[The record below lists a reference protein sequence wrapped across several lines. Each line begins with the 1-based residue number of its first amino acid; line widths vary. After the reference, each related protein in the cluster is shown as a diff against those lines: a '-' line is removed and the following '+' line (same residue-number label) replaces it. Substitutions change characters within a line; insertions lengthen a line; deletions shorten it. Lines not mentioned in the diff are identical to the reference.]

1 MGSRLVCPL
10 CGSFLDQD
18 RLRNVPGPWHWG
30 IRLWSTEVRG
40 LYAVDDD
47 TGRIAVTGV
56 GVIRNHNIV
65 HASVDQD
72 QAYFDVADFN
82 ALDLWV
88 IRDFSVNR
96 GCFAFHNSCWKLLL
110 LRLRQGNAFIDDA
123 TILRSVFDQ
132 LYYSPAPEAPG
143 PEDSS
148 QYFGFAD
155 PCAIFSLDQLESIRR
170 DERGPIPPRGMEPG
184 SDDERHS
191 CHNTWSQVSVLE
203 SGYNIFSRLP
213 DEMLFEV
220 LTYLSYRQV
229 QNIRLTCRY
238 LNWRVRNAKLPQSY
252 WRSRFMLGQEFDFI
266 FPGLRT
272 SRDWYKLYA
281 GTKAYSR
288 SSPRALT
295 NRREICQRLEH
306 IAFLVELEPTKRNGG
321 QGFSYRPEKSRR
333 NIPVL
338 VDIAISTG
346 DHLRAKVMLYFSG
359 HLTSAE
365 AHCPLQDECPLLYR
379 KAQSLVALRNR
390 RQLRIGIS
398 TVKLGSRHFISGIK
412 LFPAGDRSGIS
423 HSIGYPNPDTEEWI
437 DIPRG
442 SHIRAFEVHFS
453 PEGLRAIRI
462 LCANL
467 GESHWVGKPDI
478 KGTARGILSIPG
490 GKEPYYLLAGLDRFK
505 IVALGFGE
513 VAKPYKHAPK
523 PVHSSAANTLPSRA
537 DSHLWMPP
545 VSLHMSSFISPLL
558 PCRPSGPFNP
568 LLNFDF
574 GGRRG
579 LRLRDLTT
587 LEFHLRFHR
596 HPLVGMVA
604 RYSHGNVVKCGVVG
618 ENVMSFFLD
627 SSNGERITQIRV
639 LRDNRYHTRAVRLV
653 GLEVSTNYGRTA
665 TFAPLFHRLN
675 ASVRTISGVP
685 PRHTITGI
693 VVQPAAYRKYFEQL
707 RIHSQFCIALP
718 AIPHNL
724 DSECHRVPE
733 DQIQYDLMLHHNSS
747 EKNDMKCYQT
757 YASLKGVRT
766 ITASTGNTHY
776 SRSRHWITG
785 LKIEYYNHPSP
796 NVVGQWIRP
805 LHGEV
810 LELDPGEEI
819 KSITVWVGF
828 DSFIS
833 QFPELSTGNIAAIWI
848 DAGMHWARFST
859 PIFRSGAVIQS
870 QYLRD
875 ADKELTAIS
884 WVVSAKSDRVR
895 AVMSPYGSQRP
906 RTLMPTL
913 SPPYDRVRKLYFKRQ
928 GGSSRGRKIVKAEAC
943 IYGDEISGLRFTY
956 QSRNQAAVGDT
967 RSGMTRQVVE
977 FSNTDIIMGLSVKTS
992 GTALLEIQFEVE
1004 RDGTQRCLSLGIPN
1018 DQRSQC
1024 DRHLYWGDIPANVE
1038 TASDISEQE
1047 PMDKIYKP
1055 PKDSKLIGIYVD
1067 CDCISEIGAIYEPER
1082 SQ

>member
-1 MGSRLVCPL
+1 MVSRLVCPL

-18 RLRNVPGPWHWG
+18 RLRNVPNPSHWG

-56 GVIRNHNIV
+56 GVIRNHNIL

-96 GCFAFHNSCWKLLL
+96 GCFAFHDSCWNLLL
-110 LRLRQGNAFIDDA
+110 SRLRQGNAFIDDA

-155 PCAIFSLDQLESIRR
+155 PCGIFSLDQLESIRR
-170 DERGPIPPRGMEPG
+170 DERGTIPPRGMEPG
-184 SDDERHS
+184 SDDERHLR
-191 CHNTWSQVSVLE
+191 HNTWIQ
-203 SGYNIFSRLP
+203 
-213 DEMLFEV
+213 
-220 LTYLSYRQV
+220 
-229 QNIRLTCRY
+229 
-238 LNWRVRNAKLPQSY
+238 
-252 WRSRFMLGQEFDFI
+252 
-266 FPGLRT
+266 
-272 SRDWYKLYA
+272 
-281 GTKAYSR
+281 
-288 SSPRALT
+288 
-295 NRREICQRLEH
+295 
-306 IAFLVELEPTKRNGG
+306 
-321 QGFSYRPEKSRR
+321 
-333 NIPVL
+333 
-338 VDIAISTG
+338 
-346 DHLRAKVMLYFSG
+346 
-359 HLTSAE
+359 
-365 AHCPLQDECPLLYR
+365 
-379 KAQSLVALRNR
+379 
-390 RQLRIGIS
+390 
-398 TVKLGSRHFISGIK
+398 
-412 LFPAGDRSGIS
+412 
-423 HSIGYPNPDTEEWI
+423 
-437 DIPRG
+437 
-442 SHIRAFEVHFS
+442 
-453 PEGLRAIRI
+453 
-462 LCANL
+462 
-467 GESHWVGKPDI
+467 
-478 KGTARGILSIPG
+478 
-490 GKEPYYLLAGLDRFK
+490 
-505 IVALGFGE
+505 
-513 VAKPYKHAPK
+513 
-523 PVHSSAANTLPSRA
+523 
-537 DSHLWMPP
+537 
-545 VSLHMSSFISPLL
+545 
-558 PCRPSGPFNP
+558 
-568 LLNFDF
+568 
-574 GGRRG
+574 
-579 LRLRDLTT
+579 
-587 LEFHLRFHR
+587 
-596 HPLVGMVA
+596 
-604 RYSHGNVVKCGVVG
+604 
-618 ENVMSFFLD
+618 
-627 SSNGERITQIRV
+627 
-639 LRDNRYHTRAVRLV
+639 
-653 GLEVSTNYGRTA
+653 VSTNYGRTA

-718 AIPHNL
+718 ASPHNL
-724 DSECHRVPE
+724 DRECHRVPE

-848 DAGMHWARFST
+848 DAGMHRARFST
-859 PIFRSGAVIQS
+859 PIFQSGAVIQS

-884 WVVSAKSDRVR
+884 WVVSAESDRVR
-895 AVMSPYGSQRP
+895 AVMSPYGSQRS

-928 GGSSRGRKIVKAEAC
+928 DGSSRGRKIVKAEAC
-943 IYGDEISGLRFTY
+943 IHGDEISGLRFTY

-992 GTALLEIQFEVE
+992 GTALLKIQFEVE

-1038 TASDISEQE
+1038 TAGDIFEQE
-1047 PMDKIYKP
+1047 PIDKIYKP

>member
-1 MGSRLVCPL
+1 MVSRLVCPL

-18 RLRNVPGPWHWG
+18 RLRNVPNPSHWG

-56 GVIRNHNIV
+56 GVIRNHNIL

-96 GCFAFHNSCWKLLL
+96 GCFAFHDSCWNLLL
-110 LRLRQGNAFIDDA
+110 SRLRQGNAFIDDA

-155 PCAIFSLDQLESIRR
+155 PCGIFSLDQLESIRR
-170 DERGPIPPRGMEPG
+170 DERGTIPPRGMEPG
-184 SDDERHS
+184 SDDERHLR
-191 CHNTWSQVSVLE
+191 HNTWIQV
-203 SGYNIFSRLP
+203 
-213 DEMLFEV
+213 
-220 LTYLSYRQV
+220 
-229 QNIRLTCRY
+229 
-238 LNWRVRNAKLPQSY
+238 K
-252 WRSRFMLGQEFDFI
+252 
-266 FPGLRT
+266 
-272 SRDWYKLYA
+272 
-281 GTKAYSR
+281 
-288 SSPRALT
+288 
-295 NRREICQRLEH
+295 
-306 IAFLVELEPTKRNGG
+306 
-321 QGFSYRPEKSRR
+321 
-333 NIPVL
+333 
-338 VDIAISTG
+338 
-346 DHLRAKVMLYFSG
+346 
-359 HLTSAE
+359 
-365 AHCPLQDECPLLYR
+365 
-379 KAQSLVALRNR
+379 
-390 RQLRIGIS
+390 
-398 TVKLGSRHFISGIK
+398 
-412 LFPAGDRSGIS
+412 
-423 HSIGYPNPDTEEWI
+423 
-437 DIPRG
+437 
-442 SHIRAFEVHFS
+442 
-453 PEGLRAIRI
+453 
-462 LCANL
+462 
-467 GESHWVGKPDI
+467 SHWVGNPDI
-478 KGTARGILSIPG
+478 KGRARGILSIPG

-523 PVHSSAANTLPSRA
+523 PLHSSAANTLPSRA

-558 PCRPSGPFNP
+558 PCRASGPFNP

-718 AIPHNL
+718 ASPHNL
-724 DSECHRVPE
+724 DRECHRVPE

-848 DAGMHWARFST
+848 DAGMHRARFST
-859 PIFRSGAVIQS
+859 PIFQSGAVIQS

-884 WVVSAKSDRVR
+884 WVVSAESDRVR
-895 AVMSPYGSQRP
+895 AVMSPYGSQRS

-928 GGSSRGRKIVKAEAC
+928 DGSSRGRKIVKAEAC

-992 GTALLEIQFEVE
+992 GTALLKIQFEVE

-1038 TASDISEQE
+1038 TAGDIFEQE
-1047 PMDKIYKP
+1047 PIDKIYKP